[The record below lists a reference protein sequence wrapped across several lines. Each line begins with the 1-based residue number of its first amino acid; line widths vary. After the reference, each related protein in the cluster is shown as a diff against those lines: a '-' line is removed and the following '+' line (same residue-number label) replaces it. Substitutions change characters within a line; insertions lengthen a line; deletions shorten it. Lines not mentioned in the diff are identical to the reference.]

1 MKKIFSLLVFGVSFL
16 VLAQESKWQDLFS
29 YNYIV
34 KIEQDGTELI
44 TATKSGLF
52 YYNVA
57 SGEIRK
63 LSKANGLH
71 EVGITAFDYNPDT
84 KIGLIGYETGALDI
98 VTPNGVTL
106 TVDIPIARSY
116 QGSKKIN
123 HIFIKDNLA
132 IISAGY
138 GVSIFNLDKKEFGE
152 TVFFQE
158 GTNFIASNEAFVKDN
173 VVYAATNQGLYSHKI
188 DLEFPIYSTW
198 QKLNALNLSQSDTN
212 GQNYLVA
219 TKTEVYLGDAF
230 QRLPYFFTDVKDV
243 VWQANGFL
251 VCDVNKIYQFS
262 TDGSLQS
269 TYDFSSY
276 QLTTGTLYNGKLF
289 AGSAFSGILDQNY
302 TSVKPD
308 GPYSNIASKMTLV
321 DDKIWVA
328 TGKKG
333 SYYQAIYDNNLG
345 YYYYNGTHWEYP
357 QYFLD
362 NPQLAFNILDVAVNP
377 SNLSEIYFTNYAQRD
392 SKGVYKMIDN
402 KFSRV
407 FNTSSA
413 QWYNVPEYLAFDKNN
428 NLFATFS
435 FFEGDVN
442 FVGMYFISQDGSR
455 FETIK
460 TANIK
465 QNSSGILAFNDRL
478 FIGGPRV
485 SEGGLLIYY
494 FNNTPTRFDD
504 DLKQILRVEE
514 GLPSASVTAMAM
526 DKNNSLWLGST
537 TGLRILPSALSDLYG
552 TKVKVS
558 PIVITQNGI
567 AEELFKDA
575 EILSIAVDSGNNKW
589 VSVNGG
595 GVFFL
600 SADGQK
606 VYNHFTKANS
616 PLPSDEVTD
625 IKINDK
631 TGQVYFATSNGIV
644 VYKGDVANV
653 TSKFGEVVVYPN
665 PVVYSQFKG
674 SVKIKGLAE
683 KTNIRITDAAGNSI
697 HQAVSRNGYYEWNLQ
712 NQRGSRVA
720 SGIYFVLMTNE
731 DGTDKATAKIAV
743 VN

>member
-1 MKKIFSLLVFGVSFL
+1 MKKIFSFL
-16 VLAQESKWQDLFS
+16 VLSIGFLGLAQGSKWQDLFS
-29 YNYIV
+29 YNHII
-34 KIEQDGTELI
+34 KIEQDGAELI
-44 TATKSGLF
+44 AVTKSGLF

-106 TVDIPIARSY
+106 IVDIPIARSY

-173 VVYAATNQGLYSHKI
+173 VVYASTSRGLYSHKI
-188 DLEFPIYSTW
+188 DLEFSIYLTW
-198 QKLNALNLSQSDTN
+198 QRLNAFDLLQSDTN
-212 GQNYLVA
+212 GQDYLFA
-219 TKTEVYLGDAF
+219 TKTEIYFGNNF
-230 QRLPYFFTDVKDV
+230 QRLPYSFTNIKDV
-243 VWQANGFL
+243 VYQTNSFL

-262 TDGSLQS
+262 TDGILQN

-276 QLTTGTLYNGKLF
+276 YLTTGAMYDGKLF
-289 AGSAFSGILDQNY
+289 VGTAFSGILDQNFI
-302 TSVKPD
+302 SIKPD
-308 GPYSNIASKMTLV
+308 GPYSNTASRITLV
-321 DDKIWVA
+321 EDKIWVA
-328 TGKKG
+328 AGRKG
-333 SYYQAIYDNNLG
+333 SYYQVIYDNNLG
-345 YYYYNGTHWEYP
+345 YYYYDGTRWVYP

-362 NPQLAFNILDVAVNP
+362 NSQLAFNILDIAVNP
-377 SNLSEIYFTNYAQRD
+377 SNPSEIYFTNYVQRN

-402 KFSRV
+402 KLSKV

-413 QWYNVPEYLAFDKNN
+413 QWYNVPEYLVFDKNN

-442 FVGMYFISQDGSR
+442 FGGMYFISRDGSR

-465 QNSSGILAFNDRL
+465 TSSSGILAFNDRL
-478 FIGGPRV
+478 FIGGPRA

-504 DLKQILRVEE
+504 DLRQILRVEE

-537 TGLRILPSALSDLYG
+537 TGLRILPNALSDLYG
-552 TKVKVS
+552 TKVKVN

-674 SVKIKGLAE
+674 NVKIKGLAE
-683 KTNIRITDAAGNSI
+683 KTNIRITDAAGNLI

>member
-1 MKKIFSLLVFGVSFL
+1 MKKILSLLVFSISFMFF
-16 VLAQESKWQDLFS
+16 AQEGKWQDLFS
-29 YNYIV
+29 YNHIIKV
-34 KIEQDGTELI
+34 EQEGTELVV
-44 TATKSGLF
+44 ATKSGLF
-52 YYNVA
+52 YYDVI

-63 LSKANGLH
+63 LSKSNGLH
-71 EVGITAFDYNPDT
+71 EVGVTAFDYNPNT
-84 KIGLIGYETGALDI
+84 KVGLIGYETGALDVI
-98 VTPNGVTL
+98 TPNGVTL
-106 TVDIPIARSY
+106 IVDIPIARSY

-138 GVSIFNLDKKEFGE
+138 GVSIFNLDKKEFVE
-152 TVFFQE
+152 TAFFQE
-158 GTNFIASNEAFVKDN
+158 GTNFIASNEAFVQDN
-173 VVYAATNQGLYSHKI
+173 MVYAATSRGLYSHKM
-188 DLEFPIYSTW
+188 DLEFSIYSTW
-198 QKLNALNLSQSDTN
+198 QRLNTLNLSQSDTN

-219 TKTEVYLGDAF
+219 TKTAVYLGDAF
-230 QRLPYFFTDVKDV
+230 QRLPYPFTNVKDV
-243 VWQANGFL
+243 VWQTNGFL
-251 VCDVNKIYQFS
+251 VCDADKVYQFS
-262 TDGSLQS
+262 TEGALQN

-276 QLTTGTLYNGKLF
+276 QLTTGIIYNGNLF
-289 AGSAFSGILDQNY
+289 VGTAFSGILDRNLN
-302 TSVKPD
+302 SIKPD
-308 GPYSNIASKMTLV
+308 GPYSNIASRMTLV

-328 TGKKG
+328 TGKKIEYFLSTYNG
-333 SYYQAIYDNNLG
+333 LG
-345 YYYYNGTHWEYP
+345 YYYYDGKKWIYP
-357 QYFLD
+357 EYFLNSD
-362 NPQLAFNILDVAVNP
+362 RQFNILDIAVNP
-377 SNLSEIYFTNYAQRD
+377 SNTDEIYFTNYSNHANANRR
-392 SKGVYKMIDN
+392 KGVYKMLNNEEVLIYGAN
-402 KFSRV
+402 VGSREN
-407 FNTSSA
+407 F
-413 QWYNVPEYLAFDKNN
+413 PEYLAFDDQN
-428 NLFATFS
+428 NLFSTLGFYA
-435 FFEGDVN
+435 GDVN
-442 FVGMYFISQDGSR
+442 FVGFYMIAPNASSEIR
-455 FETIK
+455 VKLIN
-460 TANIK
+460 AK
-465 QNSSGILAFNDRL
+465 QNTSSILSYGGKL
-478 FIGGPRV
+478 FIGAPRV
-485 SEGGLLIYY
+485 TEGGLIIYD
-494 FNNTPTRFDD
+494 FNKTISNLNDD
-504 DLKQILRVEE
+504 TVRILRGEE
-514 GLPSASVTAMAM
+514 GLPSASVTSLAM
-526 DKNNSLWLGST
+526 DKYNALWIGST
-537 TGLRILPSALSDLYG
+537 TGLRVLSNATGDLSN
-552 TKVKVS
+552 VKLN

-683 KTNIRITDAAGNSI
+683 KTNIRITDAAGNLI